1 MDSRVLTLGVVA
13 GLAVAGLARRAS
25 GSGNAPAGRFRKISP
40 APTGF
45 VTSPLSFVR
54 GTVLELAVDPE
65 ETGKAQPRTGLYH
78 VTTNLPAVLAEGRL
92 RSRRALRA
100 AGRQGAGLGGG
111 FRDEAPDRVSVGL
124 TLDGAL
130 RVLRATRMMAQAV
143 HGQIEA
149 EEAFR
154 ILKRESEG
162 TLSLVYD
169 EIDARAD
176 DEPDD
181 PEAGDNWSSWADGE
195 LKDAEA
201 KVKRTPS
208 GPALYEALRT
218 WEGRLAEDVFRATPG
233 PDLYD
238 ALRRYETHVTNTLG
252 EWTGEGWLELDEQ
265 MCGTTVG
272 FTEPAHRF
280 ERVRPEAVGLVQL
293 AGRKG
298 ADSEQIPSECEL
310 RFRPEDLALVG
321 VWEGK

>member
-1 MDSRVLTLGVVA
+1 MNGRDLTLGIVA

-54 GTVLELAVDPE
+54 GTTLELAVDPE
-65 ETGKAQPRTGLYH
+65 ETGKAQPGTGFYH

-92 RSRRALRA
+92 RSRRELRA

-111 FRDEAPDRVSVGL
+111 LRDEAPDRVSVGL

-130 RVLRATRMMAQAV
+130 RVLRATRMMAEAV
-143 HGQIEA
+143 HGQIGA

-169 EIDARAD
+169 EIDARS
-176 DEPDD
+176 DEELDD

-201 KVKRTPS
+201 NVKRTPS

-218 WEGRLAEDVFRATPG
+218 WENRLADISSQINWIDDHPCS
-233 PDLYD
+233 Y
-238 ALRRYETHVTNTLG
+238 
-252 EWTGEGWLELDEQ
+252 
-265 MCGTTVG
+265 TVG
-272 FTEPAHRF
+272 FTEPASKF
-280 ERVRPEAVGLVQL
+280 ARVRPEAVGLVQL
-293 AGRKG
+293 AARKG
-298 ADSEQIPSECEL
+298 AGSEQISVECEL

-321 VWEGK
+321 AWEGR

>member
-1 MDSRVLTLGVVA
+1 MNGRTLTLGIVA
-13 GLAVAGLARRAS
+13 GLAVAGLARRTS
-25 GSGNAPAGRFRKISP
+25 GSGNATAGRFRKISP

-65 ETGKAQPRTGLYH
+65 ETGKAQPGTGFYH

-92 RSRRALRA
+92 RSRRELRA

-111 FRDEAPDRVSVGL
+111 LRDEAPDRVSVGL

-169 EIDARAD
+169 EIDARSD
-176 DEPDD
+176 EEPDD

-218 WEGRLAEDVFRATPG
+218 WENRLADISSQISWIDDHPCS
-233 PDLYD
+233 Y
-238 ALRRYETHVTNTLG
+238 
-252 EWTGEGWLELDEQ
+252 
-265 MCGTTVG
+265 TVG
-272 FTEPAHRF
+272 FTEPASKF
-280 ERVRPEAVGLVQL
+280 ARVRPEAVGLVQL
-293 AGRKG
+293 AARKG
-298 ADSEQIPSECEL
+298 AGSEQISVECEL

-321 VWEGK
+321 AWEGT

>member
-1 MDSRVLTLGVVA
+1 MRGDVLALGAVA
-13 GLAVAGLARRAS
+13 GLAVAGLARRSS
-25 GSGNAPAGRFRKISP
+25 GSGNTRPGRFRKISP

-54 GTVLELAVDPE
+54 GTTLELAVDPE
-65 ETGKAQPRTGLYH
+65 ETGKAQLGTGFYH

-92 RSRRALRA
+92 RSRRELRA

-111 FRDEAPDRVSVGL
+111 LRDEAPDRVSVGL

-130 RVLRATRMMAQAV
+130 RVLRATRMMAEAV

-169 EIDARAD
+169 EIDARSD
-176 DEPDD
+176 EEPDD
-181 PEAGDNWSSWADGE
+181 PEVGTNWSEWADGE

-218 WEGRLAEDVFRATPG
+218 WENRLADISSQINWIDDHPCS
-233 PDLYD
+233 Y
-238 ALRRYETHVTNTLG
+238 
-252 EWTGEGWLELDEQ
+252 
-265 MCGTTVG
+265 TVG
-272 FTEPAHRF
+272 FTEPASKF
-280 ERVRPEAVGLVQL
+280 ARVRPEAVGLVQL
-293 AGRKG
+293 AARKG
-298 ADSEQIPSECEL
+298 AGSEQISVECEL

-321 VWEGK
+321 VWEGT

>member
-1 MDSRVLTLGVVA
+1 MDGRALTLGVVA

-92 RSRRALRA
+92 RSRRELRA

-111 FRDEAPDRVSVGL
+111 LRDETPDRVSVGL

-149 EEAFR
+149 EEAFAR
-154 ILKRESEG
+154 MQSFSESA
-162 TLSLVYD
+162 LDLLD
-169 EIDARAD
+169 RAVEWMVD
-176 DEPDD
+176 VELDQDEPTFRAARSYED
-181 PEAGDNWSSWADGE
+181 E
-195 LKDAEA
+195 LN
-201 KVKRTPS
+201 
-208 GPALYEALRT
+208 
-218 WEGRLAEDVFRATPG
+218 RLAEDVFRATPG

>member
-1 MDSRVLTLGVVA
+1 MDSRALTLGVVA
-13 GLAVAGLARRAS
+13 GLAVAGLARRSA
-25 GSGNAPAGRFRKISP
+25 GSGNTRPGRFRKISP
-40 APTGF
+40 VPTGF

-54 GTVLELAVDPE
+54 GTTLELAVDPE
-65 ETGKAQPRTGLYH
+65 ETGKAQPGTGFYH

-92 RSRRALRA
+92 RSRRELRA

-130 RVLRATRMMAQAV
+130 RVLRATRMMAEAV
-143 HGQIEA
+143 HGQIGA

-169 EIDARAD
+169 EIDARSD

-201 KVKRTPS
+201 NVKHTPS

-218 WEGRLAEDVFRATPG
+218 WENRLADISSQINWIDDHPCS
-233 PDLYD
+233 Y
-238 ALRRYETHVTNTLG
+238 
-252 EWTGEGWLELDEQ
+252 
-265 MCGTTVG
+265 TVG
-272 FTEPAHRF
+272 FTEPASKF
-280 ERVRPEAVGLVQL
+280 ARVRPEAVGLVQL
-293 AGRKG
+293 AARKG
-298 ADSEQIPSECEL
+298 AGSEQISVECEL

>member
-1 MDSRVLTLGVVA
+1 MDGRVLTLGVVA
-13 GLAVAGLARRAS
+13 GLAVAGLARHAS

-40 APTGF
+40 TPAGF

-92 RSRRALRA
+92 RSRRELRA

-201 KVKRTPS
+201 KVKRAPS
-208 GPALYEALRT
+208 GPALYEALRI
-218 WEGRLAEDVFRATPG
+218 WEDRLADISSQINWIDDHPCS
-233 PDLYD
+233 Y
-238 ALRRYETHVTNTLG
+238 
-252 EWTGEGWLELDEQ
+252 
-265 MCGTTVG
+265 TVG
-272 FTEPAHRF
+272 FTEPASKF
-280 ERVRPEAVGLVQL
+280 ARVRPEAVGLVQL
-293 AGRKG
+293 AARKG
-298 ADSEQIPSECEL
+298 AGSEQIPVECEL

>member
-1 MDSRVLTLGVVA
+1 MDGRALTLGVVA
-13 GLAVAGLARRAS
+13 GLAVAGLARRSA
-25 GSGNAPAGRFRKISP
+25 GSGNTRAGRFRKISP

-54 GTVLELAVDPE
+54 GTTLELAVDPE
-65 ETGKAQPRTGLYH
+65 ETGKAQPGTGFYH

-92 RSRRALRA
+92 RSRRELRA

-111 FRDEAPDRVSVGL
+111 LRDEAPDRVSVGL

-130 RVLRATRMMAQAV
+130 RVLRATRMMAEAV
-143 HGQIEA
+143 HGQIGA

-169 EIDARAD
+169 EIDARSD
-176 DEPDD
+176 EEPDD
-181 PEAGDNWSSWADGE
+181 PEAGDNWSSWADSE

-201 KVKRTPS
+201 KVKRTPG

-218 WEGRLAEDVFRATPG
+218 WENRLADISSQINWIDDHPCS
-233 PDLYD
+233 Y
-238 ALRRYETHVTNTLG
+238 
-252 EWTGEGWLELDEQ
+252 
-265 MCGTTVG
+265 TVG
-272 FTEPAHRF
+272 FTEPASKF
-280 ERVRPEAVGLVQL
+280 ARVRPEAVGLVQL
-293 AGRKG
+293 AARKG
-298 ADSEQIPSECEL
+298 AGSEQIPVECEL

-321 VWEGK
+321 AWEGT

>member
-1 MDSRVLTLGVVA
+1 MNGRDLTLGVVA
-13 GLAVAGLARRAS
+13 GLAVAGLARSAS
-25 GSGNAPAGRFRKISP
+25 GSGNRPSRFRRIAP
-40 APTGF
+40 VPTGF
-45 VTSPLSFVR
+45 TTSPLAFVR

-65 ETGKAQPRTGLYH
+65 ETGKAQPGTGFYH

-92 RSRRALRA
+92 LSRRELRA

-111 FRDEAPDRVSVGL
+111 LRDEAADRVSVGL

-143 HGQIEA
+143 HGQIDA

-162 TLSLVYD
+162 TLALVYD
-169 EIDARAD
+169 EIDARSD
-176 DEPDD
+176 EEPDD
-181 PEAGDNWSSWADGE
+181 PEASDNWSAWADGE

-218 WEGRLAEDVFRATPG
+218 WENRLADISSQISWIDDHPCS
-233 PDLYD
+233 Y
-238 ALRRYETHVTNTLG
+238 
-252 EWTGEGWLELDEQ
+252 
-265 MCGTTVG
+265 TVG
-272 FTEPAHRF
+272 FTEPAEKF
-280 ERVRPEAVGLVQL
+280 ARVRPEAVGLVQL
-293 AGRKG
+293 AARKG
-298 ADSEQIPSECEL
+298 AGSQQIPVECEL

-321 VWEGK
+321 AWEGK

>member
-1 MDSRVLTLGVVA
+1 MNNGLPLTLGIVA
-13 GLAVAGLARRAS
+13 GLAVAGLARRSS
-25 GSGNAPAGRFRKISP
+25 GSGNAPAGRFRKIAR

-54 GTVLELAVDPE
+54 GTTLELAVDPD
-65 ETGKAQPRTGLYH
+65 ETGKTQPGTGLYH

-92 RSRRALRA
+92 RSRRELRA

-111 FRDEAPDRVSVGL
+111 LRDEASDRVSVGL

-149 EEAFR
+149 EEAFAR
-154 ILKRESEG
+154 MQSFSESA
-162 TLSLVYD
+162 LDLLD
-169 EIDARAD
+169 RAVEWMVD
-176 DEPDD
+176 VELDQDEPTFRAARSYED
-181 PEAGDNWSSWADGE
+181 E
-195 LKDAEA
+195 LN
-201 KVKRTPS
+201 
-208 GPALYEALRT
+208 
-218 WEGRLAEDVFRATPG
+218 RLAEDVFRATPG

-238 ALRRYETHVTNTLG
+238 ALRRYETHVANTLG

-293 AGRKG
+293 AARKG
-298 ADSEQIPSECEL
+298 AGSEQIPSECEL

-321 VWEGK
+321 AWEGK

>member
-40 APTGF
+40 APAGF

-54 GTVLELAVDPE
+54 GTTLELAVDPE
-65 ETGKAQPRTGLYH
+65 ETGKAQPGTGLYH
-78 VTTNLPAVLAEGRL
+78 VTTNLPAVLAAGRL
-92 RSRRALRA
+92 RSRRELRA

-208 GPALYEALRT
+208 GPALYEALRI
-218 WEGRLAEDVFRATPG
+218 WEGRLADISSQINWIDDHPCS
-233 PDLYD
+233 Y
-238 ALRRYETHVTNTLG
+238 
-252 EWTGEGWLELDEQ
+252 
-265 MCGTTVG
+265 TVG
-272 FTEPAHRF
+272 FTEPASKF
-280 ERVRPEAVGLVQL
+280 ARVRPEAVGLVQL
-293 AGRKG
+293 AARKG
-298 ADSEQIPSECEL
+298 AGSEQIPVECEL

-321 VWEGK
+321 AWEGT

>member
-1 MDSRVLTLGVVA
+1 MDSRALTLGVVA
-13 GLAVAGLARRAS
+13 GLAVAGLARRSA
-25 GSGNAPAGRFRKISP
+25 GSGNARAGRFRKISP

-54 GTVLELAVDPE
+54 GTTLELAVDPE
-65 ETGKAQPRTGLYH
+65 ETGKAQPGTGFYH

-92 RSRRALRA
+92 RSRRELRA

-111 FRDEAPDRVSVGL
+111 LRDEAPDRVSVGL

-143 HGQIEA
+143 HGQIGA

-169 EIDARAD
+169 EIDARSD

-181 PEAGDNWSSWADGE
+181 PEAGDNWSSWADGK

-201 KVKRTPS
+201 NVKRTPS

-218 WEGRLAEDVFRATPG
+218 WENRLADISSQINWIDDHPCS
-233 PDLYD
+233 Y
-238 ALRRYETHVTNTLG
+238 
-252 EWTGEGWLELDEQ
+252 
-265 MCGTTVG
+265 TVG
-272 FTEPAHRF
+272 FTEPASKF
-280 ERVRPEAVGLVQL
+280 ARVRPEAVGLVQL
-293 AGRKG
+293 AARKG
-298 ADSEQIPSECEL
+298 AGSEQIPSECEL

-321 VWEGK
+321 AWEGT